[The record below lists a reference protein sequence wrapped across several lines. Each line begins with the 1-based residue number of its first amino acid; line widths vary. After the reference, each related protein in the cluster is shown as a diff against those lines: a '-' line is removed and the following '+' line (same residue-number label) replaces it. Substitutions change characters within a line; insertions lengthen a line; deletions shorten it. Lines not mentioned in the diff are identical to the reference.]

1 MSPEQI
7 EQAALNAWPGLQT
20 LLYDRWV
27 VRFSKGYTKRANSV
41 TPLWAGGLPLD
52 EKIAYCE
59 TLYAQQNLPIVFR
72 LPGFSADSP
81 TLDHALAQRNYRQI
95 DLTNVQTTDLATQR
109 FEPSTNVLVMDNLSD
124 WLHIFHQFEPKKALA
139 THQEMLEAIVPATC
153 PMIFQVAGQPVACG
167 LGVLDG
173 SNFGLFDIITDE
185 NQRRKGYGKQLV
197 TSMLAWA
204 QQNGATSAYLQV
216 MVNNPN
222 AIRLYEN
229 LGFQTLYQYWY
240 RVQTN

>member
-1 MSPEQI
+1 MTPKLI

-20 LLYDRWV
+20 LLYDGWI
-27 VRFSKGYTKRANSV
+27 VRFAKGYTKRANSV
-41 TPLWAGGLPLD
+41 TPLFVGQLPLD

-59 TLYAQQNLPIVFR
+59 ALYAKQGLPMVFR

-81 TLDHALAQRNYRQI
+81 TLDQALATRNYRQI
-95 DLTNVQTTDLATQR
+95 DLTNVQTLNLAQHS
-109 FEPSTNVLVMDNLSD
+109 FEQSPRAVPVDNLRD
-124 WLHIFHQFEPKKALA
+124 WLHIFHRFEPKKELA
-139 THQEMLEAIVPATC
+139 THQEMLESIVPDTC
-153 PMIFQVAGQPVACG
+153 PMVLYAGGQPVACG

-173 SNFGLFDIITDE
+173 TTFGLFDIVTDE
-185 NQRRKGYGKQLV
+185 NERRKGYGRQLV
-197 TSMLAWA
+197 TSLLAWA
-204 QQNGATSAYLQV
+204 QQKGATTAYLQV

-240 RVQTN
+240 RVR